1 MAEGSDD
8 QDKKH
13 APSERRLR
21 QAAERGDVARSTDL
35 PKAAAIILATTI
47 GLNAAA
53 SVGER
58 FDVTCAA
65 ALALAGTGE
74 VSLASVWSERLIIQT
89 APLLVLIGGLSAL
102 VGILFGGWTFS
113 VSSLMPDFS
122 KLSPSQGLGHLF
134 SVSGTT
140 DTLKSVAKFLVI
152 GGVGGVMILDNMDAF
167 AALAAPVQS
176 SVGAMVALCL
186 HILVVICMAILGIA
200 AVDVG
205 VQFWLHRRRHRMSD
219 QELRDEMK
227 EVVGNPQVRQRQR
240 AIARRMAR
248 SRQMRRLPEASVVIT
263 NPTHFAVAIRFRRG
277 VDTAPILLAKGI
289 GLLATD
295 IIKQARGYGI
305 PIVEAPPLARAIYR
319 YVEPDDPIP
328 VALYRACAE
337 VLAYVWRLQQWRASR
352 DARQKPSMP
361 KISSFEIGPRT
372 SE

>member
-1 MAEGSDD
+1 MAEGSDG
-8 QDKKH
+8 QEKKH

-53 SVGER
+53 DTGGRISAI
-58 FDVTCAA
+58 CAS
-65 ALALAGTGE
+65 ALALAGTGKLSLGF
-74 VSLASVWSERLIIQT
+74 VSGAGIILDT
-89 APLLVLIGGLSAL
+89 TPLFVLIAMLSTL

-113 VSSLMPDFS
+113 VSSLMPDFA
-122 KLSPSQGLGHLF
+122 KLSPSRGLGQLL
-134 SVSGTT
+134 SVAGIT

-152 GGVGGVMILDNMDAF
+152 GAVGAFTIFDDRAAF
-167 AALAAPVQS
+167 AGLAAPVQFS
-176 SVGAMVALCL
+176 AGTMVMLCL
-186 HILVVICMAILGIA
+186 HILAAICVAILGVA

-205 VQFWLHRRRHRMSD
+205 VQLWLYRRRHRMSD
-219 QELRDEMK
+219 QDVRDEMK

-248 SRQMRRLPEASVVIT
+248 SRQMRRIPEASVVIT

-277 VDTAPILLAKGI
+277 VDMAPVLLAKGV
-289 GLLATD
+289 GFLAAE
-295 IIKQARGYGI
+295 IITQARGYGI

-319 YVEPDDPIP
+319 YVEPEDTIP

-352 DARQKPSMP
+352 EARQKPALP
-361 KISSFEIGPRT
+361 KISSFEIGPRA
-372 SE
+372 SD